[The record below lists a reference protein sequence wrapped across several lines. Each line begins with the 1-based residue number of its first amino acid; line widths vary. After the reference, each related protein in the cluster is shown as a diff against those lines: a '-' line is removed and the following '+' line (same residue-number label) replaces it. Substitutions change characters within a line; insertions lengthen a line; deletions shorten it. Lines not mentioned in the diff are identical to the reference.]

1 MLIFFLRNRCYSKN
15 YTLKINFNKYYYL
28 ELWFF
33 TIQLHVKIE
42 LDGFWEAALYH
53 NSLVRVN
60 VLIIINPQCTSSL
73 NKSVMK
79 WICVVWSMR
88 NIWVFGMMR
97 MNTIFCRSKLPLSH
111 WQISLYPFCFL
122 VFFSSESIFL
132 FFTCTCVKK
141 AIVSFTMVQPPPFGK
156 FNGGK

>member
-1 MLIFFLRNRCYSKN
+1 MVMHGLNICFSVDIFLWNRCYSKH

-42 LDGFWEAALYH
+42 LDGFWVAGLYH

-73 NKSVMK
+73 NKSLMNMCSLFHAQYGFLEWCE
-79 WICVVWSMR
+79 WIL
-88 NIWVFGMMR
+88 F
-97 MNTIFCRSKLPLSH
+97 TIFCGSKLPSSH
-111 WQISLYPFCFL
+111 WQISLFTPSVSFVNIFL
-122 VFFSSESIFL
+122 FFSSERIFFSL
-132 FFTCTCVKK
+132 L
-141 AIVSFTMVQPPPFGK
+141 ALA
-156 FNGGK
+156 